1 MHPAE
6 IQAALKV
13 RGYSQAALAKECGI
27 KPATMSTVI
36 NGRSRSAQIE
46 ERISAITGYT
56 LEELWPQWHGEAPLV
71 LSLDERAVVLL
82 YRELPPSAREQV
94 LPVLRE
100 MSRDVRGR
108 SPRRG
113 ATIVTAKGGFAAGR
127 DQHIGVPPPKPK
139 KSRK

>member
-13 RGYSQAALAKECGI
+13 RGYSQAALAEEVGVK
-27 KPATMSTVI
+27 ASAVSMVI
-36 NGRSRSAQIE
+36 NGRGRSAQIE

-56 LEELWPQWHGEAPLV
+56 IEELWPQWHGEAPLM
-71 LSLDERAVVLL
+71 LSLAERAVILL

-94 LPVLRE
+94 LPVLRD
-100 MSRDVRGR
+100 MIRDTRGGA
-108 SPRRG
+108 PRRG

-127 DQHIGVPPPKPK
+127 DQHIGVPPPK